1 MLQVHFTA
9 DDLARVRVAPAPDHL
24 WEITNSFQLLMARRI
39 PPALREWHGR
49 VRPLL
54 PASSR
59 LLVPLLPPRGY
70 SPDFLTPELG
80 GPVDLDRALAAVLG
94 TPRTVLRRDLAR
106 LAVTRANAAWGSGS
120 WGRAPRGGLRPLP
133 AEVRALA
140 AGEPA
145 ALRRLAAALR
155 AYHGWAL
162 APFWPGIRAQVDADR
177 AVRARAVLQGGT
189 AGLFAGFRPALRWE
203 PPLLRVDYP
212 VVRDVRLDGRGLLL
226 QPGFFC
232 LRTPVM
238 LASPGAR
245 PVLVYPIQHTPD
257 WLPPRT
263 APPGT
268 ALDALIGRTR
278 AAILEDVASGRT
290 TGELARRLG
299 VTEAAASYH
308 TAVLRRAGLLLSIRR
323 GRHVLHT
330 LTHPGAVLLESPAG
344 NPADA

>member
-9 DDLARVRVAPAPDHL
+9 ADLARVRVAPAPDPL
-24 WEITNSFQLLMARRI
+24 WEITNSFQLLMARRV
-39 PPALREWHGR
+39 PPALRAWHGR

-59 LLVPLLPPRGY
+59 LLASLLPPRGY
-70 SPDFLTPELG
+70 SPDFLTPELD
-80 GPVDLDRALAAVLG
+80 GPADLDRALAAVLG
-94 TPRTVLRRDLAR
+94 TPRSVLRRDLAR
-106 LAVTRANAAWGSGS
+106 LAAS
-120 WGRAPRGGLRPLP
+120 RGGLRPLP
-133 AEVRALA
+133 VEVRALA

-155 AYHGWAL
+155 AYHGRAL
-162 APFWPGIRAQVDADR
+162 APYWPGIRAQVDADG
-177 AVRARAVLQGGT
+177 AVRARAVLRGGT
-189 AGLFAGFRPALRWE
+189 AGLFAGFRPVLRWE

-212 VVRDVRLDGRGLLL
+212 VVRNVRLDGRGLLL

-232 LRTPVM
+232 LRRPVM
-238 LASPGAR
+238 LASPGAT
-245 PVLVYPIQHTPD
+245 PALVYPIQHTPD
-257 WLPPRT
+257 WLPSRGAGP
-263 APPGT
+263 AA
-268 ALDALIGRTR
+268 ALDALMGRTR
-278 AAILEDVASGRT
+278 AAILEDVAPGRT

-330 LTHPGAVLLESPAG
+330 LTPPGTVLLESPAG
-344 NPADA
+344 DRTDA